1 LIVKRYENIG
11 GCMSH
16 LLCPL
21 CGSSKPISRYDPKIY
36 DLDLT
41 VVQYSGKGRGRG
53 FEKINE
59 ESVLGDDYFSP
70 LTADRVLDLT
80 KMFLDEKTL
89 TKEKV
94 FNKLNI
100 TNDEYNINLIS
111 SIDFSNVKQKVEHVQ
126 NIPSLNF
133 SSADIELRKIKNQIK
148 KENYIIKYLEQISN
162 KCESKLILENGQLM
176 IEIYKIDVYT
186 RMFLTT
192 EFSSLDVAN
201 KKMILDRVKT
211 EDNEIKDFLY
221 YLEIM
226 PTKITL
232 ADFLLDLDL
241 SQTFPVF

>member
-162 KCESKLILENGQLM
+162 KCESKLIL
-176 IEIYKIDVYT
+176 
-186 RMFLTT
+186 
-192 EFSSLDVAN
+192 
-201 KKMILDRVKT
+201 LDRVKT